1 MTKYLIAFFLS
12 LVLSFATVP
21 VYASGHGEPEPEAE
35 EVPAEPEVSYY
46 NITPDFTT
54 NVATLNPR
62 EKPHYIRVKMS
73 LMLGDSTDTPIVTE
87 MEPVIKD
94 AVVSVLGAKD
104 FSTVSS
110 NSGREK
116 IRSECRDKIVA
127 IMQEKIGRQV
137 VDDVLFL
144 NYMYQ

>member
-1 MTKYLIAFFLS
+1 MTKYLIALFLG
-12 LVLSFATVP
+12 LCLSTAAIP
-21 VYASGHGEPEPEAE
+21 ALASGHGEPEPEVE
-35 EVPAEPEVSYY
+35 DVPAEPEVSYY
-46 NITPDFTT
+46 TINPDFTT

-73 LMLGDSTDTPIVTE
+73 LMLSDSADTPIVTE

-116 IRSECRDKIVA
+116 IRAECREKIVA
-127 IMQEKIGRQV
+127 IMQDKIGRQV

>member
-1 MTKYLIAFFLS
+1 MTKYLIALFLG
-12 LVLSFATVP
+12 LCLSTAAIPTL
-21 VYASGHGEPEPEAE
+21 ASGHDEPEPEVE
-35 EVPAEPEVSYY
+35 DVPAEPEVSYY
-46 NITPDFTT
+46 TINPDFTT

-62 EKPHYIRVKMS
+62 EKPHYIRVKTS
-73 LMLGDSTDTPIVTE
+73 LMLSDSADTPIVTE

-116 IRSECRDKIVA
+116 IRAECREKIVA
-127 IMQEKIGRQV
+127 IMQDKSAVRSSMTCS
-137 VDDVLFL
+137 F
-144 NYMYQ
+144 

>member
-1 MTKYLIAFFLS
+1 MLS
-12 LVLSFATVP
+12 
-21 VYASGHGEPEPEAE
+21 
-35 EVPAEPEVSYY
+35 
-46 NITPDFTT
+46 
-54 NVATLNPR
+54 
-62 EKPHYIRVKMS
+62 
-73 LMLGDSTDTPIVTE
+73 DSADTPIVTE

-116 IRSECRDKIVA
+116 IRAECREKIVA
-127 IMQEKIGRQV
+127 IMQDKIGSQV